1 MNPWVGYSCWMSRR
15 RVSGYG
21 SRKSVGFGQIRKFS
35 PIFFKIPQET
45 GYFCMVPPKSL
56 PFYSILEPVN
66 GLSCRSNDFF
76 TDIVV
81 IKFLVI
87 IL

>member
-1 MNPWVGYSCWMSRR
+1 MSRR

-35 PIFFKIPQET
+35 LSFSKFLGKLAILHGSAKKFALLFD
-45 GYFCMVPPKSL
+45 
-56 PFYSILEPVN
+56 LEPVN
-66 GLSCRSNDFF
+66 GLSCKSNDFF
-76 TDIVV
+76 IDIVV